1 MKDLNMNASKFFL
14 ASALLFSGLNASAS
28 ENIIGKYETV
38 TESDCNFS
46 LTLSAKGRGNFVQI
60 CSREEEESNK
70 FDIEK
75 RKITWTVKGDVITV
89 KGISKSPEKF
99 TIHPSLSCEV
109 FGGKG
114 SSFGVHG
121 YKNDF
126 WKAPSACK

>member
-28 ENIIGKYETV
+28 ENIIGKYEAV

-46 LTLSAKGRGNFVQI
+46 LTLSAKGRGNFVQV
-60 CSREEEESNK
+60 CSREDESNK
-70 FDIEK
+70 FDIKK

-89 KGISKSPEKF
+89 KGISKSPEEF

-114 SSFGVHG
+114 SAFGVHG
-121 YKNDF
+121 YKIDF
-126 WKAPSACK
+126 WKMPRDCK

>member
-1 MKDLNMNASKFFL
+1 MAACKMLL
-14 ASALLFSGLNASAS
+14 ASALLFSGLHASAS

-38 TESDCNFS
+38 TESECNFA
-46 LTLSAKGRGNFVQI
+46 LTLASKGRGNFVQT
-60 CSREEEESNK
+60 CRREDGSHK
-70 FDIEK
+70 DDIKK
-75 RKITWTVKGDVITV
+75 RKITWTVKGEVITV
-89 KGISKSPEKF
+89 KGISKSPEEF

-126 WKAPSACK
+126 WKAPSVCK

>member
-38 TESDCNFS
+38 TESECNFA
-46 LTLSAKGRGNFVQI
+46 LTLASKGRGNFVQT
-60 CSREEEESNK
+60 CRREDGSHID
-70 FDIEK
+70 DIEK